1 MTGQQLKNSILQWAI
16 QGKLVPQDPTDE
28 PASELL
34 ECIRTEKAQLIKKG
48 KIKKGQPTSHI
59 YRDDEGSYYEKVG
72 SKDPVCINHE
82 IPFDLPSSWEWCR
95 LGDMVKMRI
104 GKTPPRYNSQY
115 WVNGLFPWVAI
126 SDMTDYG
133 VISSTKEEVSK
144 QAIDEV
150 LGDISPAGTLLMSFK
165 LTIGRTSIL
174 EIDAFHNEAIISI
187 FPFVDVEFSCRNYLF
202 YILPFVSKSVESKG
216 AIKGKTLNSSSLHSL
231 LIPLPPLEEQ
241 KRIVARI
248 EELMPLVEQYDKA
261 HSELTR
267 LNDQLPEQLKKSIL
281 QEAIQGKLV
290 PQDPTDEP
298 ASELL
303 ERIRTEKAQL
313 IKEGKMKKGQPTSH
327 IYRDD
332 EGSYYEKVGTK
343 DPVCINHEIPFDL
356 PASWEWCRL
365 SDIAVYIQ
373 RGKSPKYSLIKK
385 YPVVAQ
391 KCNQWD
397 GFLIDKAKFI
407 DPATLSKYTPERFLQ
422 DEDLMWNSTGLGTL
436 GRMAVYY
443 TALNPYELAVAD
455 SHVTVIRLL
464 KSCVDPSFCYFYF
477 INPTVQSVIENMSDG
492 STKQRELS
500 TTTVRNFL
508 VPLPPLEE
516 QKRIVARIEE
526 LMPRIDKLR

>member
-28 PASELL
+28 PASKLL
-34 ECIRTEKAQLIKKG
+34 ERIRTEKAQLIKEG
-48 KIKKGQPTSHI
+48 KLKKGQPTSHI

-82 IPFDLPSSWEWCR
+82 IPFDLPSGWEWCR
-95 LGDMVKMRI
+95 LSDIGITMT
-104 GKTPPRYNSQY
+104 GKTPPRGCPEFFGDYIPFLGPAN
-115 WVNGLFPWVAI
+115 I
-126 SDMTDYG
+126 SDDKI
-133 VISSTKEEVSK
+133 ISVTQGLSKKGMEVANVVPPFTVMQVCIGGSIGKCAIAYEEVTFNQQINS
-144 QAIDEV
+144 ITPVICDV
-150 LGDISPAGTLLMSFK
+150 GYVYLGMMSDFFRRQMVVKSTGTATPIINRSNWE
-165 LTIGRTSIL
+165 TI
-174 EIDAFHNEAIISI
+174 
-187 FPFVDVEFSCRNYLF
+187 LF
-202 YILPFVSKSVESKG
+202 
-216 AIKGKTLNSSSLHSL
+216 
-231 LIPLPPLEEQ
+231 PLPPLEEQ

-332 EGSYYEKVGTK
+332 EGSYYEKVGSK

-356 PASWEWCRL
+356 PPSWEWTRL
-365 SDIAVYIQ
+365 NSICNIYTGATFKKEDAGVGNGIRVLRGGNISPFSFGFKSNDIFIAQELVKKEILLLKNDIITPAVTSLDNI
-373 RGKSPKYSLIKK
+373 GKCARIENDMLDVTVGGFVFILRLI
-385 YPVVAQ
+385 VSE
-391 KCNQWD
+391 
-397 GFLIDKAKFI
+397 I
-407 DPATLSKYTPERFLQ
+407 TLSKYILY
-422 DEDLMWNSTGLGTL
+422 M
-436 GRMAVYY
+436 
-443 TALNPYELAVAD
+443 LNAP
-455 SHVTVIRLL
+455 
-464 KSCVDPSFCYFYF
+464 
-477 INPTVQSVIENMSDG
+477 SVIEAIQSITNKSG
-492 STKQRELS
+492 QAFYNIGKQRLLN
-500 TTTVRNFL
+500 VII
-508 VPLPPLEE
+508 PLPPLEE

>member
-28 PASELL
+28 PASKLL
-34 ECIRTEKAQLIKKG
+34 ERIRTEKAQLIKEG
-48 KIKKGQPTSHI
+48 KLKKGQPTSHI

-72 SKDPVCINHE
+72 SKEPVCINHE
-82 IPFDLPSSWEWCR
+82 IPFDLPSGWEWCR
-95 LGDMVKMRI
+95 LGSLVDFSINQSVKADEISKDAWLLDLEDIEKNTGALLQRKRMGSTTSISNKHRFIEGNVLYSKLRPYLNKVIIADEDGYCTSEILCLDFGLVFNKYAQVFLMSPLFVEYAMSCAYGVKM
-104 GKTPPRYNSQY
+104 PRLGSKHGN
-115 WVNGLFPWVAI
+115 NALFA
-126 SDMTDYG
+126 
-133 VISSTKEEVSK
+133 
-144 QAIDEV
+144 
-150 LGDISPAGTLLMSFK
+150 
-165 LTIGRTSIL
+165 
-174 EIDAFHNEAIISI
+174 
-187 FPFVDVEFSCRNYLF
+187 
-202 YILPFVSKSVESKG
+202 
-216 AIKGKTLNSSSLHSL
+216 
-231 LIPLPPLEEQ
+231 LPPLEEQ

-356 PASWEWCRL
+356 PASWEWCRGKTLFIPMQNTTPEGEIIYVDINSVSNKTNSIECPKMISAKDAPSRARRKLHVNDILFSMVRPYLRNVALVKEPYGDAIASTGFYVITPSVALFPRYVFYMVL
-365 SDIAVYIQ
+365 SPYVIDGLNYYMK
-373 RGKSPKYSLIKK
+373 GENSPSINNGH
-385 YPVVAQ
+385 VE
-391 KCNQWD
+391 
-397 GFLIDKAKFI
+397 GFLF
-407 DPATLSKYTPERFLQ
+407 
-422 DEDLMWNSTGLGTL
+422 
-436 GRMAVYY
+436 
-443 TALNPYELAVAD
+443 
-455 SHVTVIRLL
+455 
-464 KSCVDPSFCYFYF
+464 
-477 INPTVQSVIENMSDG
+477 
-492 STKQRELS
+492 
-500 TTTVRNFL
+500 
-508 VPLPPLEE
+508 PLPPLEE

>member
-16 QGKLVPQDPTDE
+16 QGKLVPQDPTAE
-28 PASELL
+28 PASKLL
-34 ECIRTEKAQLIKKG
+34 ERIRTEKAQLIKEG
-48 KIKKGQPTSHI
+48 KLKKGQPTSHI
-59 YRDDEGSYYEKVG
+59 YRNDEGSYYEKVG

-82 IPFDLPSSWEWCR
+82 IPFDLPSGWEWCR
-95 LGDMVKMRI
+95 LGSIIDLLSGRDLTPQDYNNSECGIPYITGASNFNNEKLIINRWTPSPITVSNYGDLLITCKGTI
-104 GKTPPRYNSQY
+104 GAMAFNT
-115 WVNGLFPWVAI
+115 V
-126 SDMTDYG
+126 
-133 VISSTKEEVSK
+133 
-144 QAIDEV
+144 
-150 LGDISPAGTLLMSFK
+150 GDIHIARQVMALSTIIEVDILYVKQFLESYVSNLANKARSIIPGILREDLL
-165 LTIGRTSIL
+165 
-174 EIDAFHNEAIISI
+174 
-187 FPFVDVEFSCRNYLF
+187 
-202 YILPFVSKSVESKG
+202 
-216 AIKGKTLNSSSLHSL
+216 SSLF
-231 LIPLPPLEEQ
+231 PLPPLEEQ

-290 PQDPTDEP
+290 PQDPTAEP
-298 ASELL
+298 ASVLL

-356 PASWEWCRL
+356 PPSWEWCRL